1 MKLLSSII
9 VLLAGISAISSTV
22 LSDVGSSVA
31 KPGRINKRSPFTDQ
45 PAQIPISYHF
55 TSIGDYGVELTINN
69 HDKRPAYILTWNTI
83 FEVPMPATRSIS
95 VTPNSQGSI
104 APERYLGNVYI
115 DHRKVLASS
124 FLKVPPV
131 DDQGRGVRWYFDLRN
146 DFFIQRG
153 GSYQVKVQQQFRGFV
168 AEDWDFERLF
178 AGSGLLARS
187 DIATLPLATPLDVT
201 LTMNLRSSTD
211 GAASSGSKRS
221 SPSARK
227 DKRVAPSVI
236 TRDVPNTK
244 CTWEQGWKVSDARV
258 GVNQLA
264 QVAGHLKDDPT
275 WTQYYNG
282 PQAIRDALDRA
293 YKNIELYKVRNSYGV
308 LESCPTPAESLT
320 VTGRYD
326 GDKRVPWCSPD
337 RAAFLV
343 QHRGSTS
350 SILGFCDLFFTL
362 PELRKCDAPNLA
374 NNNMVDRT
382 GVFLRALGNVPNI
395 ASDRQVLNR
404 DPWSDYCYGWG
415 CVTDAARFRP
425 NPRWDRSSP
434 AAGASDFTYGLPDN
448 ILDTFE
454 QYAYALREKTC
465 TDKDRNGEIP
475 MYCKIRNGCRAGL
488 LCIHKYVEN
497 MQVLMGATMDLVG
510 TCTGGGS

>member
-9 VLLAGISAISSTV
+9 VLFAGVSATSST
-22 LSDVGSSVA
+22 LLNDIGSSVA
-31 KPGRINKRSPFTDQ
+31 KPGRINKRSPLSDQ
-45 PAQIPISYHF
+45 PAQIQIDYHF

-69 HDKRPAYILTWNTI
+69 HAKRPAYILTWNTI

-131 DDQGRGVRWYFDLRN
+131 DDQGRGVRWYFDLRD

-153 GSYQVKVQQQFRGFV
+153 GSYQVKVQQQFRGFL

-211 GAASSGSKRS
+211 VTASSGSKRS
-221 SPSARK
+221 SPSAK
-227 DKRVAPSVI
+227 DKRVAPSVN

-244 CTWEQGWKVSDARV
+244 CTWEQGWKVSDARD

-275 WTQYYNG
+275 WIQYYNG

-293 YKNIELYKVRNSYGV
+293 YKNIELYKVRNNYGV
-308 LESCPTPAESLT
+308 VESCPTPAESLT

-343 QHRGSTS
+343 QHRGSTR

-362 PELRKCDAPNLA
+362 PELRKCDAPSLA

-382 GVFLRALGNVPNI
+382 GVFLRALGKVPNI
-395 ASDRQVLNR
+395 ASDRQVLNG
-404 DPWSDYCYGWG
+404 DPGTDYCYGWG
-415 CVTDAARFRP
+415 CSTDAARFRP

-434 AAGASDFTYGLPDN
+434 ATGASDFTYGLPDN

-475 MYCKIRNGCRAGL
+475 MNL
-488 LCIHKYVEN
+488 EN
-497 MQVLMGATMDLVG
+497 MQVLIGATMDLVG